1 MDVASAI
8 PELELL
14 YTSEFDLGQA
24 VDAGLSPRGLR
35 RAVPILSG
43 RFEGPRIAG
52 KVLPGGIDWQLIRM
66 DGVVEVDA
74 TYALET
80 DRGGKILVKNTG
92 LLKAPATVLGL
103 LAAGEVPD
111 PTSYYFRTRAIFETG
126 DDDIAWINR
135 IVAVGSA
142 EIRKN
147 QVVVTVYRV
156 T

>member
-1 MDVASAI
+1 MNVASAI
-8 PELELL
+8 PDLELL
-14 YTSEFDLGQA
+14 YTSEFDLGPA

-43 RFEGPRIAG
+43 RFEGPRLSG
-52 KVLPGGIDWQLIRM
+52 KVLPGGIDWQLVRM
-66 DGVVEVDA
+66 DGAVEAEA

-80 DRGGKILVKNTG
+80 DRGGKILVRNTG
-92 LLKAPATVLGL
+92 LLTAPAAVLGL
-103 LAAGEVPD
+103 LAIGEVPD
-111 PTSYYFRTRAIFETG
+111 PHSYYFRTHAVFETG

-147 QVVVTVYRV
+147 QVVVSIYRV
-156 T
+156 A